1 LHSNNLYFIQLGNA
15 IVKTIYF
22 GGDFEIWHEENVG
35 WDSGQIQVSSDTVY
49 TVEVKLTSGSKVHLT
64 QRQSETARDWKS
76 KYIVLVVEGDGY
88 GELREQ
94 LNLDID
100 DNSVSE
106 DLEAII
112 KANSHIVKE
121 LYEKLGLLPNPIEI
135 EPDIQGYRL
144 KKPLWENNENIVTWL
159 ENEF

>member
-1 LHSNNLYFIQLGNA
+1 LYFIQLGNA

-22 GGDFEIWHEENVG
+22 GGDFEIWPEENAG
-35 WDSGQIQVSSDTVY
+35 WDSGQIQLSSDTVY
-49 TVEVKLTSGSKVHLT
+49 TVEVKFTSGSKVHLT

-76 KYIVLVVEGDGY
+76 KYIVLVVEGDRY
-88 GELREQ
+88 EELRE
-94 LNLDID
+94 LLKLDID

-106 DLEAII
+106 EENVI
-112 KANSHIVKE
+112 KANSHVVKE
-121 LYEKLGLLPNPIEI
+121 LYEKLGQLPNPIKI
-135 EPDIQGYRL
+135 EQDIQGYWL